1 MMLEA
6 ALPYKEVVSSFFN
19 TRCLDGMLTD
29 LDWQIGMCFYYF
41 LKVFYDATVQL
52 SGVYYPTS
60 PHALHKLFDIAK
72 AFDLHRGV
80 DMFAQCVEFMEAK
93 FKKYWQRVPPLYCAA
108 AVLDPRVKLQGVEYM
123 INGISSRLSVTSD
136 MITIDTVKSDMSK
149 LYDAYSERYRGSH
162 SSAPAPSVSSA
173 TVPSGSSWEE
183 MMTLYGIGFG
193 SSSSSYTRSEL
204 ENYYETNFSAC
215 FAIGQDGRHDFT
227 NFDLLL
233 FWKAQSTAFPVLSK
247 MARDI
252 LTTPVSTVASEQVF
266 SSSGKVLDERRARLG
281 EDILEAL
288 MYGKDWEDARRRE
301 QQFVDDMVGDF
312 SNFDISEASNATGSN
327 TM

>member
-1 MMLEA
+1 M
-6 ALPYKEVVSSFFN
+6 N
-19 TRCLDGMLTD
+19 
-29 LDWQIGMCFYYF
+29 
-41 LKVFYDATVQL
+41 
-52 SGVYYPTS
+52 
-60 PHALHKLFDIAK
+60 LH
-72 AFDLHRGV
+72 
-80 DMFAQCVEFMEAK
+80 
-93 FKKYWQRVPPLYCAA
+93 
-108 AVLDPRVKLQGVEYM
+108 
-123 INGISSRLSVTSD
+123 
-136 MITIDTVKSDMSK
+136 
-149 LYDAYSERYRGSH
+149 
-162 SSAPAPSVSSA
+162 
-173 TVPSGSSWEE
+173 
-183 MMTLYGIGFG
+183 GIGFG

-215 FAIGQDGRHDFT
+215 FAIGPDGHHDFT

-288 MYGKDWEDARRRE
+288 MCVKDWEDARRRE

-312 SNFDISEASNATGSN
+312 SNLDISEASNATGSN